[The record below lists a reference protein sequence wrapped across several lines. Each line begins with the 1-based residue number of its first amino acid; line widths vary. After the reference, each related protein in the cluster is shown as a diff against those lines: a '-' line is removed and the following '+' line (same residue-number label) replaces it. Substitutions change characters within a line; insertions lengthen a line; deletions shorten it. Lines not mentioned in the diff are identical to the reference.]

1 MKKLAIRTAL
11 ALGIG
16 LASLT
21 GFAGTATAAPAGPN
35 GGPACI
41 GCW

>member
-1 MKKLAIRTAL
+1 MKKLTIRTAL

-21 GFAGTATAAPAGPN
+21 GLAGTASAAPAHPA